1 MSRNTDERLDKVELS
16 LRELV
21 HEAELLKT
29 VLIVKEPEST
39 VAAGAFDGLRKQIVA
54 VARERWAHLAQV
66 AQIDAAVNHVSE
78 VSELRTIAQQWLE
91 QAGIKKLDGPT
102 SQEQVTEQFELVG
115 QGNCVVETI
124 NPAYIDTQTGRV
136 VKQGVLRLGEQAADL
151 SPPTPSDDSEIPSGE
166 GQTTANDEEGR

>member
-54 VARERWAHLAQV
+54 VAQERWAHLAQV

-91 QAGIKKLDGPT
+91 QAGIRKLDGPT
-102 SQEQVTEQFELVG
+102 SQEHVAQQFEFVG
-115 QGNCVVETI
+115 QGTYVVETI

-136 VKQGVLRLGEQAADL
+136 VKQGVLRLGEREAEP
-151 SPPTPSDDSEIPSGE
+151 SPPASSAESETSIE
-166 GQTTANDEEGR
+166 EAQTTDDDEETR